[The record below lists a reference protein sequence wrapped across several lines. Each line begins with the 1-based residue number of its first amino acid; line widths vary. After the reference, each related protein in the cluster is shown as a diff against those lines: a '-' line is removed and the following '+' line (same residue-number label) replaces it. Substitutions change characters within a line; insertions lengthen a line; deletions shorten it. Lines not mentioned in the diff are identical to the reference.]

1 MSAGIRLP
9 AKNLQFATQALQ
21 AHTVRATPNS
31 VFSAAM
37 FDPFYDVRMNG
48 KIAA

>member
-1 MSAGIRLP
+1 M
-9 AKNLQFATQALQ
+9 NLQLAIQALQ

-31 VFSAAM
+31 FLSVFIV
-37 FDPFYDVRMNG
+37 DPFYNDGIDG